1 MEKDKCYSTKLRALS
16 KDYYQNR
23 LEITEYR
30 SKRKIIID
38 KIDKEFNGQITE
50 SKVTSLK
57 LKSESGKRDVDGV
70 SIIMK
75 TIAFFKNTDS

>member
-23 LEITEYR
+23 LEISEYR

-38 KIDKEFNGQITE
+38 KIDREFNGQVTEKKIT
-50 SKVTSLK
+50 SIK
-57 LKSESGKRDVDGV
+57 LKSEADDIDET

-75 TIAFFKNTDS
+75 TIAFFKNKDSNE